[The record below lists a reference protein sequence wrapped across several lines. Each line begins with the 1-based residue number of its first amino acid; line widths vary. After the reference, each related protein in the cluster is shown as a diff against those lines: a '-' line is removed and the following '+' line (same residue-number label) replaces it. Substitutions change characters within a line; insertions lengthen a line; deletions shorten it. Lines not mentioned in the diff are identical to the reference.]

1 MKEWIESE
9 DFLSFIRSGGKWLD
23 VRAPIEY
30 EDHQLP
36 NSINLSILNDTE
48 RAEIGTLYKKSG
60 QADAVARGHQ
70 LVSGAVKE
78 ERILGWKNL
87 LENHPEMA
95 ITCARGGMR
104 SALAQEWLADAG
116 MQRPRAR
123 GGVKALRDFY
133 SDSFARLI
141 KHPFCTVGGP
151 TGSGKTILLNELRAL
166 ELKGLTR
173 PATLDLEA
181 LAHHRGSA
189 FGSTQNPQPGQA
201 TFENRVAHRLIELEA
216 ANIKLDNS
224 QLNSQL
230 NSQASSQ
237 ASSQPKAQLNS
248 VTNSQQELAHA
259 WFVESE
265 SRMIGQIVLMPE
277 LHRTINL
284 SPLIH
289 VRESLE
295 TRVENT
301 FQEYIQQTSL
311 NGDDDQAALLVFESY
326 KKSLSKISKKL
337 GSQRTLEIG
346 QMIAACESDYLK
358 SRETCGNRSWIREL
372 LIQYYD
378 PMYEHGM
385 KTRGG
390 KIAFEGNRN
399 QCLLFM
405 RDVSFL

>member
-230 NSQASSQ
+230 NSQS
-237 ASSQPKAQLNS
+237 SSQPKAQLNS

>member
-23 VRAPIEY
+23 VRAPIEFQ
-30 EDHQLP
+30 DHQLP
-36 NSINLSILNDTE
+36 NSFNLSILNDLE
-48 RAEIGTLYKKSG
+48 RAEIGTLFKKSG
-60 QADAVARGHQ
+60 QAAAIARGHE
-70 LVSGAVKE
+70 LVSGEVKSQ
-78 ERILGWKNL
+78 RISAWKNL
-87 LENHPEMA
+87 LAKHPEMA

-104 SALAQEWLADAG
+104 SALTQEWLKDAG

-123 GGVKALRDFY
+123 GGVKALRTFY

-141 KHPFCTVGGP
+141 KRSFCTVGGS
-151 TGSGKTILLNELRAL
+151 TGSGKTILLNELRSL
-166 ELKGLTR
+166 ELQGLTR

-189 FGSTQNPQPGQA
+189 FGSTQKPQPGQA
-201 TFENRVAHRLIELEA
+201 TFENHVAHRLIELESA
-216 ANIKLDNS
+216 GIDFDILHRNPK
-224 QLNSQL
+224 
-230 NSQASSQ
+230 ASSH
-237 ASSQPKAQLNS
+237 AGSKH
-248 VTNSQQELAHA
+248 EFAHA

-265 SRMIGQIVLMPE
+265 SRMIGRIVLMPE

-301 FQEYIQQTSL
+301 FTEYILQTSL
-311 NGDDDQAALLVFESY
+311 SGDNEEASRTVFESY
-326 KKSLSKISKKL
+326 KKSLSKIAKKL
-337 GSQRTLEIG
+337 GGQRTLEISL
-346 QMIAACESDYLK
+346 MINACEEEYLK
-358 SRETCGNRSWIREL
+358 TRKIDTNRSWIREL

-385 KTRGG
+385 KSRQG
-390 KIAFEGNRN
+390 KIAFEGHRGE
-399 QCLLFM
+399 CLSFM
-405 RDVSFL
+405 KDVSFL

>member
-9 DFLSFIRSGGKWLD
+9 DFLSFIRSGGQWLD

-30 EDHQLP
+30 EDHHLP

-116 MQRPRAR
+116 VRRPRAR
-123 GGVKALRDFY
+123 GGVKALRNFY

-189 FGSTQNPQPGQA
+189 FGSTQDPQPGQA
-201 TFENRVAHRLIELEA
+201 TFENRVAHRLIELES
-216 ANIKLDNS
+216 ANSDLDTLL
-224 QLNSQL
+224 LNSK
-230 NSQASSQ
+230 S
-237 ASSQPKAQLNS
+237 SSQPDAQLNS
-248 VTNSQQELAHA
+248 MAISQHELAHA

-265 SRMIGQIVLMPE
+265 SRMIGRIVLIPE

-289 VRESLE
+289 VRENLE

-301 FQEYIQQTSL
+301 FEEYIQQTSL
-311 NGDDDQAALLVFESY
+311 TGDDEQAALLVFESY

-337 GSQRTLEIG
+337 GGQRSLEIS
-346 QMIAACESDYLK
+346 QMIAECESDYLK
-358 SRETCGNRSWIREL
+358 TRKICGNRSWIREL
-372 LIQYYD
+372 LVQYYD

-385 KTRGG
+385 KTREG